1 MMLALTRCYNS
12 MVAFKKY
19 QVDACVMTDPT
30 HARVE
35 CVKCIDTQMEAQ
47 ISKNVI
53 TGVTLPSGFIPQD
66 YSKEIAELRM
76 HRKIAALTKQSRK
89 AKCVKSDDDDDSCDE
104 DDDDTRKPLA
114 VKKSRKAKRVAVDT
128 SDDGDG
134 DGVLVRPAKAL
145 RKATSV
151 KKSDGKVVARATT
164 GGKGKS
170 VVSALASSESEEAES
185 PEVASGGVASA
196 DSESSDSDVSE
207 DKPDEVKSGEAKS
220 DEAKSDE
227 AKSGEAKS

>member
-1 MMLALTRCYNS
+1 

-35 CVKCIDTQMEAQ
+35 CVKCIDIQMNTQ

-76 HRKIAALTKQSRK
+76 QRKVAALTKQSRK
-89 AKCVKSDDDDDSCDE
+89 AKCAKSDDDDSCDE
-104 DDDDTRKPLA
+104 DDDDTRKPVA
-114 VKKSRKAKRVAVDT
+114 VKKSRKAKRVVDM
-128 SDDGDG
+128 SEDEDEDE
-134 DGVLVRPAKAL
+134 VLVRPAKAL

-151 KKSDGKVVARATT
+151 NKGKVVARAT
-164 GGKGKS
+164 GGKGKMT
-170 VVSALASSESEEAES
+170 SSEEVEPGEGGAASG
-185 PEVASGGVASA
+185 EVAAGGVASSGVAFA

-207 DKPDEVKSGEAKS
+207 GKPDEVNKGEVKSGEVES
-220 DEAKSDE
+220 
-227 AKSGEAKS
+227 

>member
-1 MMLALTRCYNS
+1 

-35 CVKCIDTQMEAQ
+35 CVKCIDIQMNTQ

-76 HRKIAALTKQSRK
+76 QRKVAALTKQSRK
-89 AKCVKSDDDDDSCDE
+89 AKCAKSDDDDSCDE

-114 VKKSRKAKRVAVDT
+114 VKKSRKAKRVDM
-128 SDDGDG
+128 SEDGDE
-134 DGVLVRPAKAL
+134 DEVLVRPAKAL
-145 RKATSV
+145 RKAT

-170 VVSALASSESEEAES
+170 VTSSEEVEPGEGGAASGEVADG
-185 PEVASGGVASA
+185 VASGAVASA

-207 DKPDEVKSGEAKS
+207 DKPGEVKCEVKSGEVES
-220 DEAKSDE
+220 
-227 AKSGEAKS
+227 

>member
-1 MMLALTRCYNS
+1 MI
-12 MVAFKKY
+12 AFKKY

-35 CVKCIDTQMEAQ
+35 CVKCIDIQMNTQ

-76 HRKIAALTKQSRK
+76 QRKVAALTKQSRK
-89 AKCVKSDDDDDSCDE
+89 AKCAKSDDDDSCDE
-104 DDDDTRKPLA
+104 DDDDTRKPVV
-114 VKKSRKAKRVAVDT
+114 VKKSRKAKRVDM
-128 SDDGDG
+128 SDDGDE
-134 DGVLVRPAKAL
+134 DEVLVRPAKAL

-151 KKSDGKVVARATT
+151 NKGKVVARAT
-164 GGKGKS
+164 GGKGKMT
-170 VVSALASSESEEAES
+170 SSEEVEPGEGGAASG
-185 PEVASGGVASA
+185 EVAFA

-207 DKPDEVKSGEAKS
+207 GKPDEVNKGEVKSGEVES
-220 DEAKSDE
+220 
-227 AKSGEAKS
+227 

>member
-1 MMLALTRCYNS
+1 

-151 KKSDGKVVARATT
+151 NKSGKVVARATT

-185 PEVASGGVASA
+185 PEVAAGEVAGVASGGVASV

-207 DKPDEVKSGEAKS
+207 GKPDEVNKGEVKSGEVES
-220 DEAKSDE
+220 
-227 AKSGEAKS
+227 